1 MCRMC
6 RRGASGDGEWI
17 EMLFLEERRLDYGAV
32 SRLVL
37 TSLMIDASVRT
48 FRISRSRTEGL
59 LGGS

>member
-1 MCRMC
+1 MCRMWP
-6 RRGASGDGEWI
+6 RGASGDGEWI